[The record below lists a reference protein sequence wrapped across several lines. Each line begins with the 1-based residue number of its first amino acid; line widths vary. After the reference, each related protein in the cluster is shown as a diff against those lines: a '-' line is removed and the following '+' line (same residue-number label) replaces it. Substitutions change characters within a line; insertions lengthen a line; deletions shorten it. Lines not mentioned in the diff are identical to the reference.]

1 MEGLPLKVSLAL
13 GDAAV
18 LHMSVPCGALQTAV
32 LDNLDAILQ
41 LGLSHS
47 MAMGVSPEEALRFNE
62 ALGAART
69 APSEAPCTPE
79 RQPRRSRS
87 RTPPKVES
95 QNSSISGLKAELA
108 RYGVD
113 TSRCLEKKDLEE
125 LLKKCQREKRHPGS
139 SVVPEVPE
147 VTAPEAATVRAT
159 EIRTQQARQQASRI
173 LSLPEKAR
181 FLTSRD
187 WAKAVLQ
194 IDVDSLS
201 SQPVQQKARHLLA
214 ELHPDRGDK
223 ESQDDGH
230 SGSRSHC
237 ATSCIFSFS
246 CT

>member
-1 MEGLPLKVSLAL
+1 MALATIAAMEGLPLKVSLAL

-125 LLKKCQREKRHPGS
+125 LLKKCQ
-139 SVVPEVPE
+139 
-147 VTAPEAATVRAT
+147 
-159 EIRTQQARQQASRI
+159 
-173 LSLPEKAR
+173 
-181 FLTSRD
+181 
-187 WAKAVLQ
+187 
-194 IDVDSLS
+194 SLS
-201 SQPVQQKARHLLA
+201 STWHAR
-214 ELHPDRGDK
+214 R
-223 ESQDDGH
+223 ES
-230 SGSRSHC
+230 
-237 ATSCIFSFS
+237 SCMVFS
-246 CT
+246 CVRISRRAYVCMYACMDVCMFVCMYVCMYVCICMYVYSMYTYIN